1 MMQQLTSL
9 EPKLLWQQFNA
20 ISQIPHASG
29 DLKAIR
35 NYILNF
41 AQECGYIPEE
51 DNAGNIL
58 IRIPILE
65 TGQEPIILQSHIDM
79 VPQVAEGVNFDFA
92 KDPLKLKFKKGLI
105 TAEGTSLGA
114 DNGIGVAAM
123 LAIMSAMSTGD
134 IPQRSLEL
142 LFTVDE
148 ETGMTGARQLREDW
162 LKGKKLINLDT
173 EEEGVLM
180 TGCAGAVNLKAVM
193 KYRLDKNIPDGD
205 DAVKL
210 TIKGLRGGHSG
221 MDIHLGRGNACKL
234 MNRFLKHAVVN
245 FEARL
250 ACFTGGTLRNAIPRH
265 ASAIIT
271 VPSEVVDSI
280 IEEARYFQMIYR
292 DEFDG
297 IEPDLVFTA
306 ERVELP
312 TALLP
317 VEVQDDLINAVEA
330 AYDGVW
336 RWSHIE
342 IDGKPTNGHVDTSS
356 NMASVKTLPDGTA
369 QVLMLIRSMD
379 EDRKRALA
387 SSLQSAFMLA
397 GARVDFSS
405 AYDAWSIPADAPLVK
420 QALEAD
426 ATLRISQVHCGLEC
440 GVISDKYP
448 EIQIISIGPNI
459 HHPHSHLESVEVES
473 VERFWK
479 LLNKIIYGKKE

>member
-1 MMQQLTSL
+1 MMQQITSL
-9 EPKLLWQQFNA
+9 EPKLLWQQFEA
-20 ISQIPHASG
+20 ISNIPHASG
-29 DLKAIR
+29 GLAAIR
-35 NYILNF
+35 TYIMNF

-51 DNAGNIL
+51 DAAGNIL
-58 IRIPILE
+58 IRIPILDN
-65 TGQEPIILQSHIDM
+65 GQTPIVLQSHIDM
-79 VPQVAEGVNFDFA
+79 VPQVAEGVCFDFS
-92 KDPLKLKFKKGLI
+92 KDPLKLIYKNGQV

-123 LAIMSAMSTGD
+123 LAIMAAMSAGD

-193 KYRLDKNIPDGD
+193 KYRLDKNLPDGD
-205 DAVKL
+205 EAVKL
-210 TIKGLRGGHSG
+210 TIKGLCGGHSG

-250 ACFTGGTLRNAIPRH
+250 ACFNGGTLRNAIPRN

-280 IEEARYFQMIYR
+280 IEEARYFQMVYR
-292 DEFDG
+292 DEFNG
-297 IEPDLVFTA
+297 IEKDLVFTA

-312 TALLP
+312 SALLP
-317 VEVQDDLINAVEA
+317 VEVQDDLINSVEA

-342 IDGKPTNGHVDTSS
+342 IDGKPTNGHVDTSC

-426 ATLRISQVHCGLEC
+426 SSLKVSQVHCGLEC

-448 EIQIISIGPNI
+448 DLQIISIGPNI

>member
-1 MMQQLTSL
+1 MNQQITNL
-9 EPKLLWQQFNA
+9 EPKLLWQQFEN
-20 ISQIPHASG
+20 ISKIPHASG
-29 DLKAIR
+29 NLDAIR
-35 NYILNF
+35 EYIINF
-41 AQECGYIPEE
+41 AQECGYLPEQ

-58 IRIPILE
+58 VRVPILE
-65 TGQEPIILQSHIDM
+65 TGTTPIVLQSHIDM
-79 VPQVAEGVNFDFA
+79 VPQIAEGVSFDFS
-92 KDPLKLKFKKGLI
+92 KDSLRLICKKGQV

-123 LAIMSAMSTGD
+123 LAIMEAMAAGD
-134 IPQRSLEL
+134 IPQRALEL

-162 LKGKKLINLDT
+162 LKGNKLINLDT

-205 DAVKL
+205 EAVKL
-210 TIKGLRGGHSG
+210 TLKGLRGGHSG

-250 ACFTGGTLRNAIPRH
+250 ASVCGGTLRNAIPR
-265 ASAIIT
+265 SATAVIT

-280 IEEARYFQMIYR
+280 IEEARYYQMVYR
-292 DEFDG
+292 DEFNG

-306 ERVELP
+306 ERAELP
-312 TALLP
+312 SALLP
-317 VEVQDDLINAVEA
+317 VEVQDDLINSVEA
-330 AYDGVW
+330 AFDGVW
-336 RWSHIE
+336 RWSHIL

-356 NMASVKTLPDGTA
+356 NLASVKTLPDGTA

-379 EDRKRALA
+379 EERKRALA

-405 AYDAWSIPADAPLVK
+405 AYDSWSIPADAPLVK
-420 QALEAD
+420 QALKAD
-426 ATLRISQVHCGLEC
+426 PSLRVSQVHCGLEC

-448 EIQIISIGPNI
+448 ELQIISIGPNI
-459 HHPHSHLESVEVES
+459 HHPHSHLESVEVDS
-473 VERFWK
+473 VNRFWQ

>member
-1 MMQQLTSL
+1 MNRLITDL
-9 EPKLLWQQFNA
+9 EPKHLWEQFYA

-29 DLKAIR
+29 HLSAIR
-35 NYILNF
+35 AYIIGF

-51 DNAGNIL
+51 DTAGNIL
-58 IRIPILE
+58 VRLPILE
-65 TGQEPIILQSHIDM
+65 TGQTPIILQAHIDM
-79 VPQVAEGVNFDFA
+79 VPQVAEGVDFDFRD
-92 KDPLKLKFKKGLI
+92 DPLSLIVKDGLVM
-105 TAEGTSLGA
+105 AEGTSLGA

-123 LAIMSAMSTGD
+123 LAIMQDMSAGE
-134 IPQRSLEL
+134 IPQRALEL
-142 LFTVDE
+142 LFTTDE

-162 LKGKKLINLDT
+162 LKGNKLINLDT

-193 KYRLDKNIPDGD
+193 KYRLDKNLPDGD
-205 DAVKL
+205 EAVKL
-210 TIKGLRGGHSG
+210 TLKGLRGGHSG
-221 MDIHLGRGNACKL
+221 MDIHLGLGNACKL

-250 ACFTGGTLRNAIPRH
+250 ASVNGGTLRNAIPRS
-265 ASAIIT
+265 ASAVIT
-271 VPSEVVDSI
+271 VPSEVVASI
-280 IEEARYFQMIYR
+280 IEEANYFQMIYR
-292 DEFDG
+292 DEFNG
-297 IEPDLVFTA
+297 IEPNLIFKA
-306 ERVELP
+306 ERTELP
-312 TALLP
+312 GALLP

-342 IDGKPTNGHVDTSS
+342 IDGKPTNGHVDTSC
-356 NMASVKTLPDGTA
+356 NMASVKTLPDGSA
-369 QVLMLIRSMD
+369 HVLMLIRSMD
-379 EDRKRALA
+379 EDRKRAMA

-405 AYDAWSIPADAPLVK
+405 AYDSWSIPADAPLVK
-420 QALEAD
+420 QALKAD
-426 ATLRISQVHCGLEC
+426 PSLKVSQVHCGLEC

-448 EIQIISIGPNI
+448 DLQIISIGPNI

-473 VERFWK
+473 VGRFWQ

>member
-1 MMQQLTSL
+1 MSKQIANL
-9 EPKLLWQQFNA
+9 EPKRLWQQFETIA
-20 ISQIPHASG
+20 KIPHASG
-29 DLKAIR
+29 NLAGIR
-35 NYILNF
+35 AYIINY
-41 AQECGYIPEE
+41 AEECGFIAEE

-58 IRIPILE
+58 VRLPILDTGE
-65 TGQEPIILQSHIDM
+65 TPVILQSHVDM
-79 VPQVAEGVNFDFA
+79 VPQIAEGKTFDFSSDSIILLYKNGQIKA
-92 KDPLKLKFKKGLI
+92 D
-105 TAEGTSLGA
+105 GTSLGA

-123 LAIMSAMSTGD
+123 LAIMGAMAAGE
-134 IPQRSLEL
+134 IKQRSLEL

-162 LKGKKLINLDT
+162 LKGHQLINLDT

-205 DAVKL
+205 EAVKL
-210 TIKGLRGGHSG
+210 TLMGLRGGHSG
-221 MDIHLGRGNACKL
+221 MDIHLGLGNACKL

-250 ACFTGGTLRNAIPRH
+250 ASVNGGTLRNAIPRR
-265 ASAIIT
+265 ATAIIT

-280 IEEARYFQMIYR
+280 IEEARYYQMVYR

-297 IEPDLVFTA
+297 LEPDLVFLA
-306 ERVELP
+306 ERAELP

-317 VEVQDDLINAVEA
+317 AEVQDDLINSVEA
-330 AYDGVW
+330 AFDGVW
-336 RWSHIE
+336 RWSHSKSSE
-342 IDGKPTNGHVDTSS
+342 GATNGQVDTSS
-356 NMASVKTLPDGTA
+356 NLASVKTLPDGTA
-369 QVLMLIRSMD
+369 QVLMMVRSMD
-379 EDRKRALA
+379 EERKRALA

-426 ATLRISQVHCGLEC
+426 ASLRVSQVHCGLEC
-440 GVISDKYP
+440 GVISIKYP
-448 EIQIISIGPNI
+448 DLQIISIGPNI

-473 VERFWK
+473 VNRFWQ